1 MRHMIFNHSF
11 PREKHAKSINIKVH
25 SSKTTIRLCKA
36 EFGPWKEYIQSRTK
50 HTCQVAMISEK
61 WTTRQARISRSKV
74 NQKQDGLK
82 CLNLVS
88 FGAKQVLYLLSFLT
102 LSNVDGDWRS
112 RERFPL

>member
-1 MRHMIFNHSF
+1 MVSSGVWALER
-11 PREKHAKSINIKVH
+11 VH
-25 SSKTTIRLCKA
+25 YT
-36 EFGPWKEYIQSRTK
+36 QSRTK

-61 WTTRQARISRSKV
+61 WTTRQAGISRSKV